1 MGIEITGFAYDS
13 SGAALTSKAV
23 KLYDKNTTANARA
36 SGTTNSDG
44 KFTFSNSDVTVSSVY
59 QMDVEITDG
68 SNKTRYKYDDEIML
82 QRVDVKDFVLRS
94 GSSNQYVATLIP
106 ETLTA
111 DATVTI
117 PNETGTVL
125 ITDAS
130 GNVGDQT
137 QTQIQELFINETS
150 NASQTYGITIDTASS
165 ATANISLKASGS
177 VAHGLTTYAETDTYA
192 FLQLADNNGGLA
204 IYGVNDTA
212 QSDSLDAAV
221 RIRGYQRGTANSGSN
236 ASAAGAV
243 CIEGVEHDGSN
254 SIEDIGAAE
263 NILVIKSGAGTDD
276 TTHIFEG
283 NGDLIID
290 GSSSA
295 FDDYDD
301 VALLTAWNGAVANED
316 RYKVEFKDWVDEHK
330 STLEDLDIIHP
341 NKDGSFHYSIKNLNS
356 LMVGAIRQLGD
367 KVNKLEEQL
376 ALKGAE

>member
-330 STLEDLDIIHP
+330 STLEDLDIIYP

>member
-192 FLQLADNNGGLA
+192 FLQLAANNGGLA
-204 IYGVNDTA
+204 IYGVNDTT
-212 QSDSLDAAV
+212 SEV
-221 RIRGYQRGTANSGSN
+221 YYG
-236 ASAAGAV
+236 
-243 CIEGVEHDGSN
+243 
-254 SIEDIGAAE
+254 
-263 NILVIKSGAGTDD
+263 K
-276 TTHIFEG
+276 
-283 NGDLIID
+283 
-290 GSSSA
+290 
-295 FDDYDD
+295 
-301 VALLTAWNGAVANED
+301 
-316 RYKVEFKDWVDEHK
+316 
-330 STLEDLDIIHP
+330 
-341 NKDGSFHYSIKNLNS
+341 
-356 LMVGAIRQLGD
+356 
-367 KVNKLEEQL
+367 
-376 ALKGAE
+376 

>member
-94 GSSNQYVATLIP
+94 GSSNQYVATLVP

>member
-1 MGIEITGFAYDS
+1 
-13 SGAALTSKAV
+13 
-23 KLYDKNTTANARA
+23 
-36 SGTTNSDG
+36 
-44 KFTFSNSDVTVSSVY
+44 
-59 QMDVEITDG
+59 MDVEITDG

>member
-1 MGIEITGFAYDS
+1 MGIEITGFAYYS

-82 QRVDVKDFVLRS
+82 QRVDVKEFVLRS

>member
-1 MGIEITGFAYDS
+1 MGIEITGFAYYS

-82 QRVDVKDFVLRS
+82 QRVDVKEFVLRS

-283 NGDLIID
+283 NGDILLD

>member
-1 MGIEITGFAYDS
+1 MGIELSGFAYDS
-13 SGAALTSKAV
+13 AGAAITDGRSV
-23 KLYDKNTTANARA
+23 KLYDRNTTANPRA
-36 SGTTNSDG
+36 TTTTSSGAWS
-44 KFTFSNSDVTVSSVY
+44 FSNSDVTVSSVY

-68 SNKTRYKYDDEIML
+68 SNVTRYKYDDEIML
-82 QRVDVKDFVLRS
+82 KRVDVKDFVLRS
-94 GSSNQYVATLIP
+94 GSSNQYVATLVP

-125 ITDAS
+125 ITDGS

-236 ASAAGAV
+236 NTAAGAV

-254 SIEDIGAAE
+254 SISDIGAAE

-283 NGDLIID
+283 NGDILLD